1 MKISAV
7 GGRDAAEKDTPIL
20 SFNWPWSLADA
31 RLELFLNAALVDRIT
46 ADSESGGHRP
56 PLQLGYDTGP

>member
-1 MKISAV
+1 MVI
-7 GGRDAAEKDTPIL
+7 
-20 SFNWPWSLADA
+20 ADA